1 MAHSEIG
8 DTMEA
13 KRARRR
19 RDLARMK
26 AKAARLSKRKGGN
39 WSKLYN
45 HLAHC
50 SGACCGNPRR
60 SFWYSAEEQMT
71 MQERRF
77 FAEPLD
83 YRLNGLVRSP
93 VGRWST

>member
-8 DTMEA
+8 DSMEA

-19 RDLARMK
+19 RDLWRMK
-26 AKAARLSKRKGGN
+26 QRARRIYPRDPNAKLAD
-39 WSKLYN
+39 

-50 SGACCGNPRR
+50 SRACCGNQRR
-60 SFWYSAEEQMT
+60 SFWNSGEQQLT

-77 FAEPLD
+77 LAEPTD
-83 YRLNGLVRSP
+83 
-93 VGRWST
+93 

>member
-8 DTMEA
+8 DSMEA
-13 KRARRR
+13 KRERRR
-19 RDLARMK
+19 RDLQRMK
-26 AKAARLSKRKGGN
+26 AKAARISKRSGGN

-50 SGACCGNPRR
+50 SRACCGNPRR
-60 SFWYSAEEQMT
+60 SFWYSAEEQLT

-77 FAEPLD
+77 LAEPIE
-83 YRLNGLVRSP
+83 
-93 VGRWST
+93 

>member
-8 DTMEA
+8 DNMEA
-13 KRARRR
+13 KRERRR
-19 RDLARMK
+19 RDLQRMK
-26 AKAARLSKRKGGN
+26 AKAARIGKRNGGN

-50 SGACCGNPRR
+50 SRACCGNPRH
-60 SFWYSAEEQMT
+60 SFWYSAEEQLT

-77 FAEPLD
+77 YAEPIEL
-83 YRLNGLVRSP
+83 
-93 VGRWST
+93 